1 MNGRVRGPA
10 GGRVG
15 WRVRGPA
22 GGRVG
27 WRVRGPAGGRVGW
40 RVRGPAGDPRTRRAA
55 AEVLL
60 ALAVASPLATRND
73 VVLCPFR
80 ALTGRRC
87 PFCGLT
93 RSLAAL
99 TRGRLRESVAAHPLG
114 PVLALAAAGCLLADR
129 GAPATTT
136 GVVSQNFGCSLAS
149 RLGATGAARTA
160 EGTGRTCAGR
170 VGPGV
175 PRRREA
181 AVKF

>member
-1 MNGRVRGPA
+1 MGGPVGGWVGRRVGGPV

-15 WRVRGPA
+15 RYVRAPA
-22 GGRVG
+22 GEPG
-27 WRVRGPAGGRVGW
+27 
-40 RVRGPAGDPRTRRAA
+40 TRRAA

-60 ALAVASPLATRND
+60 ALALASPVAARND

-129 GAPATTT
+129 GAPATTPDNHRR
-136 GVVSQNFGCSLAS
+136 GRWPYRKSL
-149 RLGATGAARTA
+149 
-160 EGTGRTCAGR
+160 
-170 VGPGV
+170 P
-175 PRRREA
+175 
-181 AVKF
+181 